1 MSNEIKIAAQ
11 SRTEFGKGAS
21 RRLRREDLVPAVM
34 YGHGSDPVHLTMP
47 GHDTLLALRT
57 ANALLSISIDGGE
70 PQLALPRQVQRNPL
84 KGTLTHVDLLVVK
97 RGEKVVV
104 EVPLVIIGEED
115 LDEGI
120 VMADMM
126 SIELEVEA
134 TRIPANI
141 EINVAGWE
149 VGRQLTAG
157 ELELPEG
164 AAYTGEDED
173 LVLSINVV
181 REEAAEPEE
190 GEEERPPRPAPGRPR
205 KTPSR
210 CHRRGSWSGSAIR
223 ARPTPPLG
231 TTSAT
236 WWSTRWCGVPGAGTR
251 LPARCERTSARPA
264 SPPAGWAGW
273 VRTPTA

>member
-181 REEAAEPEE
+181 REEVAEPEE
-190 GEEERPPRPAPGRPR
+190 GEEGEA
-205 KTPSR
+205 
-210 CHRRGSWSGSAIR
+210 AE
-223 ARPTPPLG
+223 A
-231 TTSAT
+231 
-236 WWSTRWCGVPGAGTR
+236 GAG
-251 LPARCERTSARPA
+251 A
-264 SPPAGWAGW
+264 SEEDAE
-273 VRTPTA
+273 

>member
-1 MSNEIKIAAQ
+1 MSNEIKIFAE
-11 SRTEFGKGAS
+11 SRTAFGKGAS
-21 RRLRREDLVPAVM
+21 RRLRGGNKVPAVM
-34 YGHGSDPVHLTMP
+34 YGRDTAPIHLSMP

-97 RGEKVVV
+97 RGERVVV
-104 EVPLVIIGEED
+104 EVPLVIHGEED

-126 SIELEVEA
+126 AIELEVEA

-149 VGRQLTAG
+149 VGRQLAAG

-164 AAYTGEDED
+164 AVYTGEDDD
-173 LVLSINVV
+173 LILSINIV
-181 REEAAEPEE
+181 REEIEEPEE
-190 GEEERPPRPAPGRPR
+190 DEEAEGVEEEAEV
-205 KTPSR
+205 T
-210 CHRRGSWSGSAIR
+210 
-223 ARPTPPLG
+223 
-231 TTSAT
+231 
-236 WWSTRWCGVPGAGTR
+236 
-251 LPARCERTSARPA
+251 EEDDD
-264 SPPAGWAGW
+264 
-273 VRTPTA
+273 